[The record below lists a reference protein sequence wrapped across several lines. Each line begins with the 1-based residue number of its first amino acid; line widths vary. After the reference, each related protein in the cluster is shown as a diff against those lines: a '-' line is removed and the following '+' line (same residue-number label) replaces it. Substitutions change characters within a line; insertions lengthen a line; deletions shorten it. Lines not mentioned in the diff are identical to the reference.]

1 MEITWITQGGFIIE
15 NSGYRLIVDP
25 YLSDVVEKTMNLT
38 RLVPVPV
45 SLEDLKPDTVFCT
58 HNHIDHLDPVAIPQ
72 IAEHYPHCSFLGPK
86 SVTEDLA
93 EMGIDSNRITT
104 LKTGAK
110 TETECFELTAVP
122 ADHSDP
128 YSIGLV
134 LNADNKKIYIS
145 GDTRYYPEL
154 ANEILD
160 CSRGDIDL
168 VLICINGKFNNMNT
182 EEAVR
187 VVEQLQPHI
196 ASPMHYGLFAENTA
210 DPEPFAEKCR
220 KIGIEPYLFTVGEKV
235 DLDRLLDRS
244 KDEDS

>member
-72 IAEHYPHCSFLGPK
+72 IAEHYPKCRFIGPK
-86 SVTEDLA
+86 SVTDDLT
-93 EMGIDSNRITT
+93 EMGISSTRLTT
-104 LKTGAK
+104 LKTGTK
-110 TETECFELTAVP
+110 IEIDGFELTAAP

-134 LNADNKKIYIS
+134 IKADNKKIYIS

-154 ANEILD
+154 AEEIQD

-168 VLICINGKFNNMNT
+168 VLICINGKFNNMDI

-187 VVEQLQPHI
+187 VVEQLRPYI
-196 ASPMHYGLFAENTA
+196 ASPMHYGLFAENTV

-220 KIGIEPYLFTVGEKV
+220 KIGIEPYLFTVGQKV

-244 KDEDS
+244 